1 MSRRGSCVSKVD
13 NFCYICGSFAS
24 TKQRQRITDFVM
36 RAYKAYFGMK
46 LGDQDKPWAP
56 HSVCRSCVENLRHW
70 LQGKRQS
77 LAFGIPM
84 VWREP
89 KDHASDCYFCLC
101 NIKGYSKKNKRD
113 IEYPNLPS
121 AIRPMPHGPDVPVPV
136 PPSSLDTRSSESD
149 YGKEESDAQLSSSEG
164 EFASKQP
171 QLITQAELNNLVRE
185 LDLPKIKAELLGSRL
200 KQKNL
205 LAPGTSFAFYRHR
218 EQEFMLFFAKRESL
232 VYCSDV
238 ESLIG
243 KLGVP
248 YDSKQWRLFIDSS
261 RASLKAVL
269 LHNNNILPSVPV
281 AHSVQ
286 LTESYENLQQLLDK
300 IQYVKHE
307 WTICGD
313 LKILS
318 MLLGQQG
325 GYTKFPCFLCEWDS
339 RARGEHWTRREWPSR
354 QELIVGSKNV
364 IRKPLVSRDKILLP
378 PLHIK
383 LGLMKQFVKALDKKG
398 ACFQHITTVF
408 PKVTSEKLTAG
419 IFDGPQIR
427 QLVRDNSFVLTMASV
442 EKAAWESFVEVME
455 NFLGNHK
462 SDNYV
467 EIVNNMLKNFEMLGC
482 NMSVKVHF
490 LHSHINYFPENL
502 GQMSEEQG
510 ERFHQDMKTMELRYQ
525 GRWNESMLA
534 DYCWTIKSES
544 SGEHTRKSR
553 KRTFLQI
560 AV

>member
-1 MSRRGSCVSKVD
+1 
-13 NFCYICGSFAS
+13 
-24 TKQRQRITDFVM
+24 
-36 RAYKAYFGMK
+36 
-46 LGDQDKPWAP
+46 
-56 HSVCRSCVENLRHW
+56 
-70 LQGKRQS
+70 
-77 LAFGIPM
+77 
-84 VWREP
+84 
-89 KDHASDCYFCLC
+89 
-101 NIKGYSKKNKRD
+101 
-113 IEYPNLPS
+113 
-121 AIRPMPHGPDVPVPV
+121 
-136 PPSSLDTRSSESD
+136 
-149 YGKEESDAQLSSSEG
+149 
-164 EFASKQP
+164 
-171 QLITQAELNNLVRE
+171 LNDLVRE

-205 LAPGTSFAFYRHR
+205 LAPGTNFAFYRHR
-218 EQEFMLFFAKRESL
+218 EQEFMPFFAKSESL
-232 VYCSDV
+232 VYCTDV
-238 ESLIG
+238 ESLIC

-248 YDSKQWRLFIDSS
+248 YDVKQWRLFIDSS

-269 LHNNNILPSVPV
+269 LHNDNILPSVPV

-354 QELIVGSKNV
+354 QELTVGSKNV
-364 IRKPLVSRDKILLP
+364 IRKPLVSREKILLP

-383 LGLMKQFVKALDKKG
+383 LGLMKQFVKALDKTG
-398 ACFQHITTVF
+398 ACFKHITTVF

-427 QLVRDNSFVLTMASV
+427 QLVKDNSFVLTMASV
-442 EKAAWESFVEVME
+442 EKAAWVSFVEVME
-455 NFLGNHK
+455 NFLGNYK
-462 SDNYV
+462 SDNY
-467 EIVNNMLKNFEMLGC
+467 EQIVNNMLRNFEKLGC

-490 LHSHINYFPENL
+490 LHSHISYFPENL

-510 ERFHQDMKTMELRYQ
+510 ERFHQDMKTMESRYQ

-544 SGEHTRKSR
+544 SGEHMRKSR
-553 KRTFLQI
+553 KRTFFQSD
-560 AV
+560 V